1 VSQSGF
7 LDFYPFD
14 PVGLNSEANATKEI
28 KNGRLAMVG
37 ASSEMQHLSLVSFCG
52 RTT

>member
-1 VSQSGF
+1 MLTPSYVAQSGF

-37 ASSEMQHLSLVSFCG
+37 AQTPLE
-52 RTT
+52 